1 MARGPV
7 PVFSSCWETLTMSF
21 LKKAFSLQ
29 SKSWIYSLISLLN
42 VGCGLAVTGLIWYKY
57 SASEESDILLLATSS
72 ISMLA
77 QLSLVGVEQVLYFYA
92 DERKKSQKN
101 ADHFFKLA
109 FTWSLISGGVFAL
122 AMALFSKGFLSL
134 IASGL
139 PDSSLIQGSYL
150 LLCLAPQLVVSP
162 CLHVL
167 RAKWALEEKFGRAYL
182 LSAVNSLILLLCLVI
197 TIFSGVTRLEV
208 FGQLSLVV
216 FLIFLSGFVLYNRRF
231 LTIPKASDWSQIKT
245 LVIHSSTI
253 KGANAVHNF
262 LVQALISSLLSK
274 MPVGS
279 ISIFQYAKK
288 LADGVF
294 AITAGPQVM
303 IYHSR
308 CAVAV
313 SHWNLQEMKNNAIH
327 FLKTF
332 LSLFFAMAIVVYF
345 ATPIALA
352 IVAKSFS
359 AAAVDEI
366 RLVYVGIVLWYL
378 IMGIE
383 TLSVGIILAT
393 RSSLALFCVN
403 FTFIFLFFM
412 WSGFHNIE
420 KVIELVFTTAGFQL
434 ISFILFALSAFLI
447 IRRRGRFSE
456 S

>member
-1 MARGPV
+1 
-7 PVFSSCWETLTMSF
+7 MSF
-21 LKKAFSLQ
+21 WNKVFALQ
-29 SKSWIYSLISLLN
+29 KKSWIYSVISLLN

-57 SASEESDILLLATSS
+57 SASQDSDILLLATSS
-72 ISMLA
+72 VSMLA

-92 DERKKSQKN
+92 DERKKSDN
-101 ADHFFKLA
+101 EAERFFRLA
-109 FTWSLISGGVFAL
+109 FTWSLLSGGLFAVFA
-122 AMALFSKGFLSL
+122 AIFSRGFLSL

-139 PDSSLIQGSYL
+139 PEASLSLASYL
-150 LLCLAPQLVVSP
+150 LLCLSPQLIVSP
-162 CLHVL
+162 ALHVV

-182 LSAVNSLILLLCLVI
+182 LSAVNALILLVCLVV
-197 TIFSGVTRLEV
+197 TIAAQVTNLEV
-208 FGQLSLVV
+208 FGHLSLVV
-216 FLIFLSGFVLYNRRF
+216 FLLFLVGFIGYNRKS
-231 LTIPKASDWSQIKT
+231 LLWPSGGDWQKIKS
-245 LVIHSSTI
+245 LIIHSSTI

-262 LVQALISSLLSK
+262 LVQALISSVLSK

-279 ISIFQYAKK
+279 ISIYQYAKK

-313 SHWNLQEMKNNAIH
+313 SHWNLKEMRHNVVH

-332 LSLFFAMAIVVYF
+332 LSLFFAMALIVYLV
-345 ATPIALA
+345 TPIALS

-359 AAAVDEI
+359 PEVVGEI

-393 RSSLALFCVN
+393 RSSLALFAVN
-403 FTFIFLFFM
+403 FTFIFLFFS
-412 WSGFHNIE
+412 WTRLHDIS
-420 KVIELVFTTAGFQL
+420 KVLELTLTTAGFQVV
-434 ISFILFALSAFLI
+434 SFCLFTLSAWLI
-447 IRRRGRFSE
+447 IRRRDLRAS
-456 S
+456 

>member
-1 MARGPV
+1 
-7 PVFSSCWETLTMSF
+7 MSF
-21 LKKAFSLQ
+21 WNKVFALQ
-29 SKSWIYSLISLLN
+29 KKSWIYSVISLLN

-57 SASEESDILLLATSS
+57 SASQDSDILLLATSS
-72 ISMLA
+72 VSMLA

-92 DERKKSQKN
+92 DERKKSDQE
-101 ADHFFKLA
+101 AERFFKLA
-109 FTWSLISGGVFAL
+109 FTWALLSGGLFAL
-122 AMALFSKGFLSL
+122 IAAIFSKGFLSL

-139 PDSSLIQGSYL
+139 PESSLSLASYL
-150 LLCLAPQLVVSP
+150 LLCLSPQLIVSP
-162 CLHVL
+162 ALHVV

-182 LSAVNSLILLLCLVI
+182 LSAVNALILLVCLVV
-197 TIFSGVTRLEV
+197 TIAAQVTNLEV
-208 FGQLSLVV
+208 FGRLSLVV
-216 FLIFLSGFVLYNRRF
+216 FLLFLVGFVGYNRKS
-231 LTIPKASDWSQIKT
+231 LLWPTGGDWHKIKS
-245 LVIHSSTI
+245 LIIHSSTI

-262 LVQALISSLLSK
+262 LVQALISSVLSK

-279 ISIFQYAKK
+279 ISIYQYAKK

-313 SHWNLQEMKNNAIH
+313 SHWNLKEMRQNVVH

-332 LSLFFAMAIVVYF
+332 LSLFFAMALIVYLV
-345 ATPIALA
+345 TPIALS

-359 AAAVDEI
+359 SEVVGEI

-393 RSSLALFCVN
+393 RSSLALFAVN
-403 FTFIFLFFM
+403 FTFIFLFFS
-412 WSGFHNIE
+412 WTRLHDIS
-420 KVIELVFTTAGFQL
+420 KVFELTLTTAGFQVV
-434 ISFILFALSAFLI
+434 SFCLFTLSAWLI
-447 IRRRGRFSE
+447 IRRRGLRAS
-456 S
+456 